1 MPIPTPVSL
10 AGSPLR
16 PAAMVGVAL
25 DPSVLPTAVAGRGE
39 LALRRFRALRAIG
52 APGTLL
58 FTDQPDEATAPDI
71 TDGLRPRLPDPTDL
85 AVLRV
90 LWIAG
95 LPDDRTAE
103 LVALARTARVL
114 VNVEDQPDLCDFHS
128 VAEVRRGDLLLTVS
142 TGGASP
148 GLAACIRARLADQF
162 GPEWADRLALL
173 RQHRAAWRCERD
185 TPADIAARTDALLQA
200 NGWLG

>member
-1 MPIPTPVSL
+1 MI
-10 AGSPLR
+10 
-16 PAAMVGVAL
+16 GVAL
-25 DPSVLPTAVAGRGE
+25 DPAVLPIAVAGRGD
-39 LALRRFRALRAIG
+39 LVLRRFRALRAGG
-52 APGTLL
+52 ARSTLL
-58 FTDQPDEATAPDI
+58 FTDRPDAATASD
-71 TDGLRPRLPDPTDL
+71 TADALRPRLPDSTDL
-85 AVLRV
+85 AALRA

-103 LVALARTARVL
+103 LASLARGARVL

-148 GLAACIRARLADQF
+148 RLAARIRARLTDQY

-173 RQHRAAWRCERD
+173 RQRRAAWQRD
-185 TPADIAARTDALLQA
+185 RHTPSDIVELTDALLQSS
-200 NGWLG
+200 GWLG